1 MCYKLL
7 NAHQP
12 VQNSL
17 PIGRQVP
24 LKDRRGAM
32 AGLLPGSANAY
43 IDGVTMIL
51 SPRDQRSMSQGWE
64 NGSAWVTLSE
74 CVCSLTVDIVSGL
87 RSMVKY
93 GDQGQSGQAIKLFQA
108 PWKKISFAF
117 HYLSFWHKSFT
128 LYVKL
133 AELLLLLLPIH
144 WFKWCCHANSAGAL
158 YRVIITVRN

>member
-1 MCYKLL
+1 VDQVSFEPGLIHVYQSDVYYKLL

-51 SPRDQRSMSQGWE
+51 SPRIKGRCHRGEKTDQRE
-64 NGSAWVTLSE
+64 
-74 CVCSLTVDIVSGL
+74 L
-87 RSMVKY
+87 RCLNV
-93 GDQGQSGQAIKLFQA
+93 
-108 PWKKISFAF
+108 
-117 HYLSFWHKSFT
+117 
-128 LYVKL
+128 YV
-133 AELLLLLLPIH
+133 
-144 WFKWCCHANSAGAL
+144 
-158 YRVIITVRN
+158 V